1 MTNEVIDTLTADG
14 VANPEQLDRTLH
26 DFDLDFSLKR
36 KMAQKH
42 VAPSEGTHGLDKVQ
56 LAAVMRKTTSMER
69 RR

>member
-1 MTNEVIDTLTADG
+1 MTTEVIDTLTADG
-14 VANPEQLDRTLH
+14 VANCEQLDRTLH
-26 DFDLDFSLKR
+26 DFDLDFSVKR

-42 VAPSEGTHGLDKVQ
+42 VTASEGAHGLDKTQ